1 MLARSKFNSMESK
14 ISQALRNIINEKR
27 NYRELK
33 ENIRIMKSQRKD
45 TEKIEKGKKQPLMK
59 LLNTMKLSITESH
72 KYKTMPSTLHNK
84 FKVQKNTE
92 NINAKV
98 LKTNNGKTMLL
109 SKCAICCSKNS
120 RFIKKQEVKG
130 ILSSLGLKTPL
141 NKIPLLSDILF

>member
-84 FKVQKNTE
+84 FKVQK
-92 NINAKV
+92 IQ
-98 LKTNNGKTMLL
+98 KT
-109 SKCAICCSKNS
+109 
-120 RFIKKQEVKG
+120 
-130 ILSSLGLKTPL
+130 
-141 NKIPLLSDILF
+141 